1 MSLLED
7 EARGIALRYACLVLT
22 LHIDWSDSLINLVL
36 LHHVAVL
43 TVLLALVVG
52 CVVGNRLLSRVGVSM
67 STDSSKM
74 GSLSLDMWSLRLDD
88 GVRMNLL
95 NVSGVNQ

>member
-36 LHHVAVL
+36 LNYVAAL
-43 TVLLALVVG
+43 AVLLALVVG
-52 CVVGNRLLSRVGVSM
+52 CVVGHRLLSRVGVGM
-67 STDSSKM
+67 SIDSSKM
-74 GSLSLDMWSLRLDD
+74 GSLSLDMWSLRLDHS
-88 GVRMNLL
+88 VRMNLL